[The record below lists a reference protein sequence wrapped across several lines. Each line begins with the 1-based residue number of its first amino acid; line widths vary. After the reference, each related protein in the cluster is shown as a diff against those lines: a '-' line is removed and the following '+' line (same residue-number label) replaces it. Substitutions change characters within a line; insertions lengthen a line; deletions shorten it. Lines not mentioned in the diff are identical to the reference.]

1 MHMKQTEMKVR
12 GRDGLSVHNVVLEVR
27 GEDAH
32 AEKLIIHGPT
42 GCEIELKADDVTK
55 ALYDFVREANH
66 GENI

>member
-1 MHMKQTEMKVR
+1 MKQTEMKVR

>member
-1 MHMKQTEMKVR
+1 MHMKQTEMKIKER
-12 GRDGLSVHNVVLEVR
+12 KGFSVHNALLEVR

-32 AEKLIIHGPT
+32 ADKLIIHGPT
-42 GCEIELKADDVTK
+42 GCEIELKADDVTA